1 MHKIEKGWYW
11 KNVVS
16 TFSKK
21 KPKKKNNQ
29 KKTKEKLMAGKFMMY
44 CYKKQSTQQ

>member
-11 KNVVS
+11 KKVAS

-21 KPKKKNNQ
+21 NQ
-29 KKTKEKLMAGKFMMY
+29 GEIDGSKVYDVLL
-44 CYKKQSTQQ
+44 Q

>member
-11 KNVVS
+11 KKVAS

-21 KPKKKNNQ
+21 KI
-29 KKTKEKLMAGKFMMY
+29 KEKLMAAKFMMY
-44 CYKKQSTQQ
+44 CYNKQNTQ